1 MRFQIYSVLRGPLP
15 GLTGSVN
22 FLVLGGDRTTGE
34 VKGQN
39 FPNPSFKITQL
50 TYLGW
55 CAAHQTT
62 KSRTS
67 IPLTSNLGFFH
78 LLQTMGNT
86 SSMLTQYDIE
96 EVQEHC
102 NNTFS
107 QQEIVSLYQRFCQ
120 LDRNSGGFI
129 SADEFLSV
137 PEFAVN
143 PFAQRLFR
151 MVDGLNFKEFV
162 AFLSAF
168 SSRATLQHKVEY
180 IFKVYDSDGNG
191 KVAFSDLLDVLRDLT
206 GQFISEQQRELV
218 LTQVLEEAG
227 YKKDS
232 ILVLSDFM
240 KILGSNGL
248 KMEVEVPVD

>member
-1 MRFQIYSVLRGPLP
+1 
-15 GLTGSVN
+15 
-22 FLVLGGDRTTGE
+22 
-34 VKGQN
+34 
-39 FPNPSFKITQL
+39 
-50 TYLGW
+50 
-55 CAAHQTT
+55 
-62 KSRTS
+62 
-67 IPLTSNLGFFH
+67 
-78 LLQTMGNT
+78 MGNT

-120 LDRNSGGFI
+120 LDRSGGGFI

-143 PFAQRLFR
+143 PLSQRLLR
-151 MVDGLNFKEFV
+151 MLDGLNFKEFV

-168 SSRATLQHKVEY
+168 SSRATLQQKVEF
-180 IFKVYDSDGNG
+180 IFKVYDLDCNG
-191 KVAFSDLLDVLRDLT
+191 KVTFNDMLDVLRDLT
-206 GQFISEQQRELV
+206 GQFISEQQREQV
-218 LTQVLEEAG
+218 LTHVLEEAG

-232 ILVLSDFM
+232 LLVLSDFM
-240 KILGSNGL
+240 KILGNSGL